1 MWKVIHRITPAQ
13 YRALKAIHTS
23 PGKQVEATEFA
34 WVTWDALKRKG
45 LIEECTRLYFGPRSL
60 RYKLTKDGEEWAQQI
75 L

>member
-1 MWKVIHRITPAQ
+1 MWKEIHRITPAQ

-34 WVTWDALKRKG
+34 TVTWAALLRKK
-45 LIEECTRLYFGPRSL
+45 LIQECVRLYFGPRSL
-60 RYKLTKDGEEWAQQI
+60 RYRLSKDGEEWAKQI